1 MSPMTKSA
9 MREDAVRPFMALLT
23 LSLPLGLSAMLGIA
37 GIAAAQDELTNPF
50 LGQREAIEE
59 GKNLYRQRCVGCH
72 YRRGGRGPNL
82 YASKLTDE
90 QFLETVINGRHGQRG
105 VMPAFGTILSPD
117 DVWKIHA
124 FIKSGEEF

>member
-1 MSPMTKSA
+1 MTKSA

-59 GKNLYRQRCVGCH
+59 GKNLYRQR
-72 YRRGGRGPNL
+72 
-82 YASKLTDE
+82 
-90 QFLETVINGRHGQRG
+90 
-105 VMPAFGTILSPD
+105 
-117 DVWKIHA
+117 
-124 FIKSGEEF
+124 